1 LGATIARFDSAP
13 RLGERELL
21 CVDVAH
27 AFDGGVVLVTHCPD
41 LPISGAPEQP
51 LTFRFFDAVK

>member
-1 LGATIARFDSAP
+1 LGASIAHFDSAP

-21 CVDVAH
+21 CVGVAN

-41 LPISGAPEQP
+41 LSISGAAEQP